1 MRKIHLHPC
10 SAPQYHGPFRFG
22 SMADAIR
29 CTRCG
34 EAMNGAQL
42 KGAFQARLV
51 DAAKRFCL
59 LNDLIAGRSGFEGFN
74 PDAT

>member
-10 SAPQYHGPFRFG
+10 SAPHYHGPFRFG

-34 EAMNGAQL
+34 ESMNGHQL
-42 KGAFQARLV
+42 KSAFRSALV
-51 DAAKRFCL
+51 DVSRKFGMTT
-59 LNDLIAGRSGFEGFN
+59 IVPGYSGFESKA